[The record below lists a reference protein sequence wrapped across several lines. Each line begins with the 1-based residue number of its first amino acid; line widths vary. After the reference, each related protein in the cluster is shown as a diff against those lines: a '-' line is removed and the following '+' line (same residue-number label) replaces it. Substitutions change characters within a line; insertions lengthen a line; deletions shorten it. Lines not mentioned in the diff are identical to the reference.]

1 MILNNFCDFGSWC
14 DAVWFYTTIP
24 PLPWLFKWH
33 VLIESFFILF
43 WYIQFTR
50 VVGWSLVKKNQ
61 KKNRQLYKGI
71 HGFLRVYICLVV
83 VGVGW
88 VGRVILWRPGT
99 KKKCEIEKYMQ
110 IVFSKT

>member
-1 MILNNFCDFGSWC
+1 MACTHRVI
-14 DAVWFYTTIP
+14 FYT
-24 PLPWLFKWH
+24 F
-33 VLIESFFILF
+33 
-43 WYIQFTR
+43 
-50 VVGWSLVKKNQ
+50 LVYPVYPSGRLVACQKNQ

-110 IVFSKT
+110 IAFSNT